1 MKRLLGGAGCR
12 LSRTDD
18 VRCRIAIVPVFLLI
32 APLVAGNLDAQTG
45 QASSRDPALE
55 LRLAAD
61 ASVRFLEF
69 EPVENVATD
78 GEETVFLLD
87 RSAQQVVR
95 RDLQSGD
102 VERIGRE
109 GGGPG
114 EFQRLFDVVAGP
126 GGDFWV
132 LSGGNV
138 RISHFASDGRL
149 RDTYPAPAVPTH
161 GGLSGD
167 GEFFLAWAQ
176 PTFEQEAGGQTVGVL
191 DPASEEFE
199 ALFPVGEAASS
210 VAEMPEDAPDTGF
223 LVLAVQGIGRILAGN
238 PYTYEL
244 TVLDR
249 EGSELARVRRDVE
262 LEYPKDEEL
271 AYLHRRVEEAAREIA
286 NAGGSVP
293 ENVIERE
300 KERRAREPKPF
311 FGQNDI
317 VTDGEGGIWIKT
329 GLRVPGDSTAVDYF
343 GPGEQERTEKF
354 VLRDRV
360 LAIDVRG
367 RYLVALVERL
377 GPEALGRKG
386 LDVYRI
392 ERGIE

>member
-1 MKRLLGGAGCR
+1 MLSLSSEDARSQIVIVAVLLLAA
-12 LSRTDD
+12 S
-18 VRCRIAIVPVFLLI
+18 
-32 APLVAGNLDAQTG
+32 LVAEDLGAQTG
-45 QASSRDPALE
+45 QASSPDPGPE

-78 GEETVFLLD
+78 GNETVFLLD
-87 RSAQQVVR
+87 QGAQQVVR
-95 RDLQSGD
+95 RDLGSGD
-102 VERIGRE
+102 VSRIGRE

-132 LSGGNV
+132 LGGGDV

-149 RDTYPAPAVPTH
+149 LDTYPAPAVPTH
-161 GGLSGD
+161 GGLSRD

-176 PTFEQEAGGQTVGVL
+176 PTFGEDAGGQTVGVL

-199 ALFPVGEAASS
+199 ALFRVAGAASS
-210 VAEMPEDAPDTGF
+210 VAEIPEDAPDTGF
-223 LVLAVQGIGRILAGN
+223 LVLAVQRSGRILAGN

-244 TVLDR
+244 AVLDR
-249 EGSELARVRRDVE
+249 EGSEVGRLGRDVE
-262 LEYPKDEEL
+262 LEYPNDDEL

-286 NAGGSVP
+286 NAGRSVP
-293 ENVIERE
+293 QDVIERE
-300 KERRAREPKPF
+300 KERRARQPKPF
-311 FGQNDI
+311 FGQND
-317 VTDGEGGIWIKT
+317 VVADGTGGIWVQT
-329 GLRVPGDSTAVDYF
+329 QLRVPGDSTAVDYF
-343 GPGEQERTEKF
+343 APGEQGRTEKF

-360 LAIDVRG
+360 LAIDVAG

-377 GPEALGRKG
+377 GAEALGRKG